1 MQPAR
6 DTDLRVFAVVLY
18 YCLFIIISPVVL
30 FFSSK
35 YVFDNW
41 FGLSNV
47 SSNIGAAFCAVVMLH
62 VALGLYIFK
71 AYSRPSETPE
81 KPAKQD

>member
-6 DTDLRVFAVVLY
+6 DTDLRVFGVVLY
-18 YCLFIIISPVVL
+18 YSLFIIVSPVIA

-35 YVFDNW
+35 YVFDNI
-41 FGLSNV
+41 FGLANV
-47 SSNIGAAFCAVVMLH
+47 TSNISAAVCAIVMLH
-62 VALGLYIFK
+62 VALGLYILK
-71 AYSRPSETPE
+71 AYSRPTEAPE